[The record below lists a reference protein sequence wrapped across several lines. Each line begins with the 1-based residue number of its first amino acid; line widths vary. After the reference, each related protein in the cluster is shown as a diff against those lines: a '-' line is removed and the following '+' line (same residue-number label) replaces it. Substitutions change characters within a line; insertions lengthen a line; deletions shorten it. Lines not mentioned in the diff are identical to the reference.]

1 MPKQDAVQAGMGLEA
16 CRQVHHAANN
26 GVIHAVLAAEI
37 PHGAIAGIDADA
49 EVKGPFGA
57 ELLPFGLQ
65 LAQAPLHGNGHAH
78 AGACVLL
85 YALR

>member
-1 MPKQDAVQAGMGLEA
+1 MPKQDAVQAGMGLKA
-16 CRQVHHAANN
+16 RGQVHHTAYD
-26 GVIHAVLAAEI
+26 GVVHAVLAAEI
-37 PHGAIAGIDADA
+37 PHRAIASIDADA

>member
-1 MPKQDAVQAGMGLEA
+1 MPKQDAVQAGMGLKA
-16 CRQVHHAANN
+16 RGQVHHTAYD
-26 GVIHAVLAAEI
+26 GVVH
-37 PHGAIAGIDADA
+37 A